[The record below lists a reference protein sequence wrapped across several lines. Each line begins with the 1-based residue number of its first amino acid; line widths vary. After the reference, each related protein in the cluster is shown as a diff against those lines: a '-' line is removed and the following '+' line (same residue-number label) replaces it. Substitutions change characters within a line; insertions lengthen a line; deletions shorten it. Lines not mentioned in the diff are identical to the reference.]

1 VTVERMRR
9 IGAAEAVLRGAG
21 FGVVRVRDHGPIAR
35 IEVPLADLPRLL
47 APGFREQVSA
57 EVRAAGYAHVTID
70 LDGYR
75 SGSFDLARAAS
86 GTGGGD
92 G

>member
-1 VTVERMRR
+1 
-9 IGAAEAVLRGAG
+9 
-21 FGVVRVRDHGPIAR
+21 
-35 IEVPLADLPRLL
+35 
-47 APGFREQVSA
+47 VSA